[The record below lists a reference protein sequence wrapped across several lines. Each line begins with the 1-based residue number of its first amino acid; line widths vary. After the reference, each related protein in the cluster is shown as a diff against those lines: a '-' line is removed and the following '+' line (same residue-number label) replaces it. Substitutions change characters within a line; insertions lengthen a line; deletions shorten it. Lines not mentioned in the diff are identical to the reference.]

1 MKKILLLSLALSP
14 IAVFAAGGS
23 GETDILPRTVNFLI
37 FTGIIY
43 YLLAD
48 KIKFFLTD
56 RTQSIQAELDKV
68 QSTLEES
75 QEKVAT
81 AEAELENAKK
91 IAQELVADANANV
104 NEIKKKI
111 SDSFDAEIAQINKLF
126 DAKIELESKKAK
138 EEIVKEVLEELLS
151 SDNLEITKES
161 LSDIISKKVA

>member
-1 MKKILLLSLALSP
+1 MKKLLLLSFALSP
-14 IAVFAAGGS
+14 VAVFAAGGS

-37 FTGIIY
+37 FAGIVY

-111 SDSFDAEIAQINKLF
+111 SDSFDADIAQINKLF

-151 SDNLEITKES
+151 SDNLAITKES